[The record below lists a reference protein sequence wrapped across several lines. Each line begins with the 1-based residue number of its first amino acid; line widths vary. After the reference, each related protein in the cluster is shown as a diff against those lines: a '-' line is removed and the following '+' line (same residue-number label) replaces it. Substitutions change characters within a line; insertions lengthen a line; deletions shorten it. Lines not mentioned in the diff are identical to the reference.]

1 MNQPYGGNPMKEFRN
16 LIGLSA
22 IAVALSFTGT
32 ANAQEKP
39 FQFPGATCTAGAPYL
54 HCPDRE
60 CSSATVINQGNV
72 VEMKTRRT
80 YFLDYPCDLK
90 KGEKVTFILS
100 LHGGGSYGNWQRHY
114 FPLLDYVDKYR
125 LVVAT
130 PNSPTRVWSQAD
142 DEYLQNI
149 VNYVTEQV
157 GKENIKA
164 FWLVGHSQGGITSNR
179 LVRTDFFKDRVD
191 GWLSLSGGR
200 LGGNPGRSSTF
211 APTGGGAPGVAAPGA
226 AAPGAAAPGGAR
238 PGAPGGNNP
247 MSSAMAAL
255 RELPTAD
262 FSHIYETGQ
271 REVDEKGVPETSEWA
286 RKYSCGPRLAPR
298 EVEDVKAGYVYDS
311 SRLNGLRPGWG
322 LLPAPGKAQVFAY
335 PDCKDGRV
343 VADVVRLDKGHTEGL
358 EPKVTEELIKLM
370 LSSRGGKLQQI
381 TTTSAPAQEKR

>member
-1 MNQPYGGNPMKEFRN
+1 MNKTRN
-16 LIGLSA
+16 LIRLLA
-22 IAVALSFTGT
+22 IAGAALSFAGM
-32 ANAQEKP
+32 ASAQEGP
-39 FQFPGATCTAGAPYL
+39 FRFPGAACADPPYL

-60 CSSATVINQGNV
+60 CTGATVINQGNV

-130 PNSPTRVWSQAD
+130 PNAPTRAWSQAD

-149 VNYVTEQV
+149 VNFVIEQL

-164 FWLVGHSQGGITSNR
+164 FWLAGHSQGGMTSNR
-179 LVRTDFFKDRVD
+179 LIRTDFFKDKVD

-200 LGGNPGRSSTF
+200 LGGNPGRGATF
-211 APTGGGAPGVAAPGA
+211 SPTGAGTPGASATGAAPTTTGAAPAGAPAGGPPAGATAGVA
-226 AAPGAAAPGGAR
+226 
-238 PGAPGGNNP
+238 
-247 MSSAMAAL
+247 SAMAAL
-255 RELPTAD
+255 REPPAAD
-262 FSHIYETGQ
+262 FSFIYTTGQ
-271 REVDEKGVPETSEWA
+271 REVDEKGVPETSDWA
-286 RKYSCGPRLAPR
+286 KKYSCGPRRAPV
-298 EVEDVKAGYVYDS
+298 EVVDTKAGYVYDS
-311 SRLNGLRPGWG
+311 SRLNLLRPGWG
-322 LLPAPGKAQVFAY
+322 LLPGPGKAQVFVY

-343 VADVVRLDKGHTEGL
+343 VADVVRIDKGHTEGL

-370 LSSRGGKLQQI
+370 LSAKGGKLQQ
-381 TTTSAPAQEKR
+381 AAQTAETRR